1 MFLLTASLA
10 MPVNLCMICKVN
22 QSLFN
27 MFLKEGSYIVLA
39 SDLFVLHV
47 TWCELNGQISGFIEF
62 VELFIDCIKE

>member
-47 TWCELNGQISGFIEF
+47 T
-62 VELFIDCIKE
+62 